1 MTSEAQILIEARR
14 LSKAFRANLAVD
26 GVSLQVRP
34 GQIYGLV
41 GPDGAGKTTFLR
53 MLCGALRPTSGEAFI
68 SGHAVTQ
75 RPERA
80 RASLGYM
87 PQRFSL
93 YQELSVLENLR
104 FLAEV
109 RSVAREKWHQ
119 RSMEILEFVGLAPFK
134 DRWAGRLSGGM
145 KQKLGLAA
153 ALVHQPQVLLLDEPT
168 TGVDP
173 VTRQDFWQLIIRL
186 VAEERIAALV
196 TTPYMDEA
204 SRCTR
209 LGFLHAGR
217 LLEEGSPAELRQPL
231 EGRVL
236 EVRGAPLRTIERLA
250 TQLDSVEHV
259 QKYGSRLHL
268 RVRPNK
274 ASAVSRALRKKAR
287 TANAEIE
294 RTRIV
299 NPLLEDTFHA
309 LLEKVSR
316 TSDEATPELEEPDQ

>member
-1 MTSEAQILIEARR
+1 MTQNSQNLIEARL
-14 LSKAFRANLAVD
+14 LSKSFRTNLAVD
-26 GVSLQVRP
+26 RVSLQVRP
-34 GQIYGLV
+34 GEIYGLV

-53 MLCGALRPTSGEAFI
+53 MLCGALRPNSGEAFI
-68 SGHAVTQ
+68 SGHAIAQ
-75 RPERA
+75 HPERA

-93 YQELSVLENLR
+93 YEELSVLENLR

-109 RSVAREKWHQ
+109 RSVAREQWRQ
-119 RSMEILEFVGLAPFK
+119 RSLEILTFVGLAPYQ

-186 VAEERIAALV
+186 VAEEAIAALV

-209 LGFLHAGR
+209 LGFMHTGR
-217 LLEEGSPAELRQPL
+217 VLEEGSPAALRKPL

-236 EVRGAPLRTIERLA
+236 EVRGAPLRTIQRLA
-250 TQLDSVEHV
+250 AELDVVEHV
-259 QKYGSRLHL
+259 QIYGSRLHL
-268 RVRPNK
+268 RVSPNK
-274 ASAVSRALRKKAR
+274 SRAVARALRKKAR
-287 TANAEIE
+287 AADAEIE
-294 RTRIV
+294 RTRVV
-299 NPLLEDTFHA
+299 NPLLEDAFHA
-309 LLEKVSR
+309 LLEEVES
-316 TSDEATPELEEPDQ
+316 TSEAAVEAAGADR